1 MKHLK
6 RIFESTEELDTD
18 YIEMCFVDFIDQGCD
33 IEVDTDEVDGRKYI
47 EIMPNLPGIEYSRAN
62 DGSLLG
68 WKSKNKRKTL
78 DDVLKCSKELYDF
91 YDDIN
96 TCIKKVKIKYPNI
109 EIMFEIEKE
118 GYEDNDP
125 FDAYIRL
132 TFMLPKN
139 IKRIPLEKGK
149 LGTVDFSDLD
159 DTWDVRGEQNEN

>member
-18 YIEMCFVDFIDQGCD
+18 YIEMCFVDFIDQGCE
-33 IEVDTDEVDGRKYI
+33 IEVDTDDDGRKYI
-47 EIMPNLPGIEYSRAN
+47 ELMPNLPGIEYSRAD

-68 WKSKNKRKTL
+68 WTNKNKRKTL
-78 DDVLKCSKELYDF
+78 DDVIKSSKELYDF
-91 YDDIN
+91 YDELN

-109 EIMFEIEKE
+109 EVEFNIERE
-118 GYEDNDP
+118 GYDDNNP
-125 FDAYIRL
+125 FDAYLHI

-149 LGTVDFSDLD
+149 LGTVNFSDLD
-159 DTWDVRGEQNEN
+159 DTWDIRGEN

>member
-109 EIMFEIEKE
+109 EIIFEIEKE

-125 FDAYIRL
+125 FDAYILL

-149 LGTVDFSDLD
+149 LGF
-159 DTWDVRGEQNEN
+159 